1 MSIKS
6 VKMGKDILFEVWQ
19 TNSLGHLGKVHTY
32 DFKKDAKN
40 LADLHNKNQMW
51 RVNGGLPNY
60 LLD

>member
-19 TNSLGHLGKVHTY
+19 TNSLVHLGKVHTY

-51 RVNGGLPNY
+51 RVNGGLPKY